1 VCGLLLQGT
10 PLTGGI
16 RISNL
21 VIFEIGLFQL
31 IVIKLS
37 FNMEVNMTPLMK
49 RLMARIDQFL
59 TDSINAK
66 SFTQAI
72 WGVRPQNKFQL
83 QQDFVADIKTF
94 YNAAVMLGDV
104 DVQRMCK
111 MQARQQVK
119 QIENDCNE
127 ILGNDNDGGEA

>member
-1 VCGLLLQGT
+1 
-10 PLTGGI
+10 
-16 RISNL
+16 
-21 VIFEIGLFQL
+21 
-31 IVIKLS
+31 
-37 FNMEVNMTPLMK
+37 MTPLMQ
-49 RLMARIDQFL
+49 RLMRRIDRFL
-59 TDSINAK
+59 TDSVNTP
-66 SFTQAI
+66 SFTQTI

-104 DVQRMCK
+104 EVQRMCK
-111 MQARQQVK
+111 MQARQQVQ